1 MKQLIL
7 LLLFLT
13 IVEADRGLILK
24 KMQEEQRIALVIGNK
39 DYNNLSNLKNP
50 INDARLMKNVLIERG
65 FEVIYKENA
74 TKYDMQKLV
83 GKFTGKLKKNGI
95 GLYYFAGHG
104 VSVEGEN
111 FLVGTDSLMDDKDAV
126 PYQTL
131 ALNYLTKKMK
141 KSGNRLNIIILDA
154 CRNDPFSDT
163 RSSGGGLAPISNAK
177 GLFIAYATEAGGVAI
192 DGEYGKNGVF
202 TKYLVKHLKESGATI
217 EKVFK
222 NTRADVED
230 KTDGKQNPAVYSQMR
245 GDFFFTLPSSYS
257 FDTISDSHFPLTINT
272 TPRDAKV
279 YIMNID
285 PKYYDGIRLKKGS
298 YDIKV
303 KRAGYLTKRG
313 DIKLNSALNIDIVLE
328 KERVVYRKK
337 KEYSKEKNG
346 FVLIKKG
353 SFMMGSNSGD
363 KDEKPIHR
371 VNIDYDF
378 YIGKYEVTFNQYD
391 KFCDAT
397 GREKPND
404 DGWGRG
410 ERPVINVSWNDA
422 KAYTKWLSKKEGTT
436 YRLPTEAEREYVA
449 RAGTTTKYSFG
460 DSDSSLGQ
468 YAWYSKNSS
477 SKTHKVGQ
485 KKPNPWGVYDMYG
498 NVWEWCEDWYV
509 DSYKNTPRNGT
520 DNNSDSQGIKVLR
533 GGSWYSNSDNLRS
546 ANRNRSYP
554 SNTYYN
560 IGFRV
565 VSVVHP

>member
-1 MKQLIL
+1 VKQLIL

-245 GDFFFTLPSSYS
+245 GDFFFTLPKKSSYGFETVS
-257 FDTISDSHFPLTINT
+257 SSHFPLTINT

-298 YDIKV
+298 YDI
-303 KRAGYLTKRG
+303 RLLA
-313 DIKLNSALNIDIVLE
+313 KLNISTIHT
-328 KERVVYRKK
+328 
-337 KEYSKEKNG
+337 S
-346 FVLIKKG
+346 IK
-353 SFMMGSNSGD
+353 
-363 KDEKPIHR
+363 
-371 VNIDYDF
+371 
-378 YIGKYEVTFNQYD
+378 
-391 KFCDAT
+391 
-397 GREKPND
+397 
-404 DGWGRG
+404 
-410 ERPVINVSWNDA
+410 IN
-422 KAYTKWLSKKEGTT
+422 
-436 YRLPTEAEREYVA
+436 
-449 RAGTTTKYSFG
+449 
-460 DSDSSLGQ
+460 
-468 YAWYSKNSS
+468 
-477 SKTHKVGQ
+477 
-485 KKPNPWGVYDMYG
+485 
-498 NVWEWCEDWYV
+498 
-509 DSYKNTPRNGT
+509 
-520 DNNSDSQGIKVLR
+520 
-533 GGSWYSNSDNLRS
+533 
-546 ANRNRSYP
+546 
-554 SNTYYN
+554 
-560 IGFRV
+560 
-565 VSVVHP
+565 